1 MTREFAQSIRL
12 IAKSKREDTRNV
24 ARSYLVQVFILAGII
39 SVFVWA
45 MQLPGVQRVN
55 GLGLS
60 GGFDYVGLVRCPYH
74 IYYFSKVFQITHC
87 SQSIFPNKCKP
98 QQDWKSGTEIG
109 ACTADLNYNAE
120 SPNFTGCSDSF
131 GLKVKNF
138 VEMANSISSYELLQ
152 DDSGYRCID
161 LEMLIKNNSLSAILS
176 SKLVCTYNMELVR
189 NTLLQTRTFFVRL
202 FKCPSGSSSI
212 PNPYAGCFPVKRS
225 VSQMMTNR
233 S

>member
-74 IYYFSKVFQITHC
+74 IYYS
-87 SQSIFPNKCKP
+87 
-98 QQDWKSGTEIG
+98 
-109 ACTADLNYNAE
+109 
-120 SPNFTGCSDSF
+120 
-131 GLKVKNF
+131 LK
-138 VEMANSISSYELLQ
+138 Y
-152 DDSGYRCID
+152 
-161 LEMLIKNNSLSAILS
+161 
-176 SKLVCTYNMELVR
+176 
-189 NTLLQTRTFFVRL
+189 
-202 FKCPSGSSSI
+202 FK
-212 PNPYAGCFPVKRS
+212 
-225 VSQMMTNR
+225 
-233 S
+233 